1 MKIFLTVFCLL
12 MSMCLPTNAMLKVS
26 DQMLGAA
33 QEYGKSRTAVA
44 IGDFTMPWTVNESL
58 GKNIYAAGEKLI
70 VYTPYLVVAMDAQNK
85 AKAMEEIKLSDSRLL
100 ASDYEQVLVIGAI
113 IDSPEKTPLDDLK
126 VVIEQ
131 GEKMLA
137 PYHKELVAANPT
149 EKVID
154 KPVNGTPNENE
165 KIAEEKTTTG
175 EKKAL
180 DIIKENLSEKLL
192 PKEPAVTNG
201 TAPSSV
207 SVKMPVWNLQYYF
220 YFEMTKLD
228 TSLPLVLKVEDKSAG
243 EREFRF
249 HLANMD

>member
-12 MSMCLPTNAMLKVS
+12 MSMCLPTNAMLRVS

-33 QEYGKSRTAVA
+33 QEYGRSKTAVA

-58 GKNIYAAGEKLI
+58 GKNIYAAGEKVI

-85 AKAMEEIKLSDSRLL
+85 AKAFEEIKLSDSRLL
-100 ASDYEQVLVIGAI
+100 ASEYEQVLVIGAI
-113 IDSPEKTPLDDLK
+113 IDAPEKTALNDLQ

-131 GEKMLA
+131 GEKLLT
-137 PYHKELVAANPT
+137 PYHKELVAANST
-149 EKVID
+149 EKVIE
-154 KPVNGTPNENE
+154 KPVNGTQNENE
-165 KIAEEKTTTG
+165 KTADGKTTDG
-175 EKKAL
+175 KKAI
-180 DIIKENLSEKLL
+180 DIVKENISEKLL
-192 PKEPAVTNG
+192 PKEPTVTG
-201 TAPSSV
+201 VTGPGSV

-228 TSLPLVLKVEDKSAG
+228 TSLPLVLKVSDDLAG